1 MCRTRARHK
10 AATSSEPYSL
20 SLSLSSIC
28 IPFFLS
34 LALLLILSYFL
45 CATFYSRL
53 FPRFLSRSFSRFRA
67 DATSM
72 HTWLLSL
79 SPSFFR
85 TSGARGSY
93 FVLLV
98 AASFVAL
105 SEDARSKT
113 KERKRAVYAL
123 ASTQRD
129 RWLWTRDGRF
139 FPPSCSPPLLRVFP
153 LSGRECSRVDG
164 LSFLSLRA
172 SACTHVLSILKIG
185 TRNESWPVRYAL
197 APSALEIVRFGGEPR
212 RIQRMT
218 RILPFA

>member
-1 MCRTRARHK
+1 MHSFFPLARSPSH
-10 AATSSEPYSL
+10 SFLLLMRYFLFPSFSPLPL
-20 SLSLSSIC
+20 SL
-28 IPFFLS
+28 FL
-34 LALLLILSYFL
+34 AVQGRCCF
-45 CATFYSRL
+45 
-53 FPRFLSRSFSRFRA
+53 
-67 DATSM
+67 DAHMAS
-72 HTWLLSL
+72 LSL